1 MPHQR
6 PDAVELQSI
15 SSDKHK
21 GADFFGDVISVL
33 GDELDDE
40 DNDENG
46 EDGQIDQIAPL
57 TEELPIGN
65 KFEGSA

>member
-1 MPHQR
+1 
-6 PDAVELQSI
+6 
-15 SSDKHK
+15 
-21 GADFFGDVISVL
+21 L